1 MYLFSSTKV
10 PTAEKKPFLMD
21 CVSISREDSNVGVG
35 GGGGAGA
42 FTRWLR
48 EFRRETYKV
57 NSAGGASGGGGGGG
71 GTYHSTAA
79 EDGRRR
85 HSFNAHDKSAQHRAD
100 QRLQLQGGGGGGGSH
115 VSPTSKTQACRR
127 ANSTAAP
134 KSR

>member
-1 MYLFSSTKV
+1 
-10 PTAEKKPFLMD
+10 MD

-85 HSFNAHDKSAQHRAD
+85 HSFNAHDKSAHHRAD
-100 QRLQLQGGGGGGGSH
+100 QKLQLQGGGGGSH